1 MVISDKLYNA
11 MLDIIE
17 TLDTSHMLAGS
28 FEWVAN
34 GGAEAGLVDNP
45 LNFDGLVYSYLDAV
59 RRLTPNDIDDPQM
72 ALMEGHICN
81 LFEVYDGL
89 PLSRIINGKNAPAAY
104 AYELEDFLSQPA
116 QYDILS
122 IYGKIQ

>member
-1 MVISDKLYNA
+1 

-34 GGAEAGLVDNP
+34 GGSEAGLVENP
-45 LNFDGLVYSYLDAV
+45 LNFDALVCSYLNAV
-59 RRLTPNDIDDPQM
+59 RRLTPSDIDDPQM
-72 ALMEGHICN
+72 VLMEGHICN
-81 LFEVYDGL
+81 LFEIYNGL
-89 PLSRIINGKNAPAAY
+89 PLSRIISDRNAPAEY
-104 AYELEDFLSQPA
+104 LYEMEEFLSEPA